1 MFFRRH
7 TDKLIYPIILLV
19 LVIFISYRPKY
30 RLRPDMPAAFFPVA
44 AAIDKNGI
52 QNRIAREYWESARR
66 DVQWKYPHGYTL
78 PDEPPPEFRVDGK
91 TFGPVASD
99 PTIRALYW
107 RRLQQLWSYPEA
119 WKQAYEWDWSWT
131 SDPFTSAS
139 EWLHN
144 HADLWLRA
152 HAPN

>member
-1 MFFRRH
+1 MFMRHH

-30 RLRPDMPAAFFPVA
+30 RLRPDMPAAFFPVT

-52 QNRIAREYWESARR
+52 QNRIARGYWESARM
-66 DVQWKYPHGYTL
+66 DIQWKYAYGHAL
-78 PDEPPPEFRVDGK
+78 PADAPPEFRFDAK
-91 TFGPVASD
+91 ALGPTACD
-99 PTIRALYW
+99 DATRALYW
-107 RRLQQLWSYPEA
+107 HRLQQVWSSPEA
-119 WKQAYEWDWSWT
+119 WKQNYEWDWSWT

-152 HAPN
+152 HSPN